1 MKHHPKNP
9 YLKELNHQ
17 KAQQAHY
24 ERGVRITGEQDH
36 EYAHDL
42 HNAITFFET
51 EAAHWD
57 YKNALTQNNLHPV
70 LLPEHVTDVVFS
82 HMEDISEYEGWDAK
96 LTVTYAPTTQT
107 LHCELCSVHDGE
119 ESSAVTYRFPIPGG
133 QEPEYKVFAE
143 PQEFTYQPE
152 PDINNPV
159 PNTAV
164 FLPELSH
171 PAANNRKKI
180 LRPQGLYLLCAAAKA

>member
-57 YKNALTQNNLHPV
+57 YKNA
-70 LLPEHVTDVVFS
+70 
-82 HMEDISEYEGWDAK
+82 
-96 LTVTYAPTTQT
+96 PTTQT

-119 ESSAVTYRFPIPGG
+119 ESSAATYRFPIPGG

>member
-1 MKHHPKNP
+1 MKHPQNP

-17 KAQQAHY
+17 KAQWARY
-24 ERGVRITGEQDH
+24 ERGVRITGEHDPG
-36 EYAHDL
+36 YAHEL
-42 HNAITFFET
+42 HDTIATL
-51 EAAHWD
+51 EAKAEHWE
-57 YKNALTQNNLHPV
+57 YENALAQHNLCPV
-70 LLPEHVTDVVFS
+70 FLPAHVTDAIVP
-82 HMEDISEYEGWDAK
+82 HMKDISEYEGWDAK

-119 ESSAVTYRFPIPGG
+119 ESPAVTYKFPIPGG

-164 FLPELSH
+164 FLPALSH

-180 LRPQGLYLLCAAAKA
+180 LRPQGLYLLCAAPKA